1 MAAVLREVRDPLGW
15 GLAIATGLV
24 NLALRVSPLKAA
36 GVAVVVLIVKIGSGL
51 VWPRPTAAPAEPRRL
66 NAPPTPGLP
75 WPWPKT
81 ARVEPPRLKVRPI
94 PGGHLTKREIEVASF
109 TPLGLSN
116 KEIGKKLVPQVRERG
131 VDKHI
136 ANIMFKLKVHS
147 REEIAAWY
155 VRNGADEKL

>member
-1 MAAVLREVRDPLGW
+1 MTPALREIRDPFGW
-15 GLAIATGLV
+15 VLAVATVLV

-51 VWPRPTAAPAEPRRL
+51 VWPRPTAAP
-66 NAPPTPGLP
+66 
-75 WPWPKT
+75 
-81 ARVEPPRLKVRPI
+81 VEPPRLKRHPI
-94 PGGHLTKREIEVASF
+94 SGSRLTRREIEVASF

-116 KEIGKKLVPQVRERG
+116 KEIGRKLVPPVRERG

-136 ANIMFKLKVHS
+136 ANIMFKLNVHS

-155 VRNGADEKL
+155 VRHAADEKP